1 MTDAEVKAYDEHPD
15 TFFGV
20 IKPQRSAS
28 GPLDLFDSIFEI
40 HGKQSK
46 EDLLKLA
53 ANTGFRD
60 LDELAKLSQV
70 ELATRFCERMV
81 EAVMAKTA
89 NSGKQG

>member
-1 MTDAEVKAYDEHPD
+1 M
-15 TFFGV
+15 
-20 IKPQRSAS
+20 IKPQRSAN
-28 GPLDLFDSIFEI
+28 GPLDLFDFMFEV

-60 LDELAKLSQV
+60 LDQLSKFSQV
-70 ELATRFCERMV
+70 DLATQICERMV
-81 EAVMAKTA
+81 EAVMVKTA